1 MARPRAFDEAEVLEA
16 AVDCFW
22 SQGYEA
28 TSVRDLAAE
37 MGITGASLYNAFGDK
52 RALYELAFD
61 RYVRAGVHDR
71 IARLED
77 LPPLEAIETFFAEV
91 VENARADPARK
102 GCFLV
107 NATLEL
113 APHDPEF
120 RGHVMDV
127 LDAMQAFFRRQVEKG
142 RALGVVT
149 RSGAAD
155 EVAGMLLGQLLG
167 LRVLSRVDPSPERLN
182 GMLRPLFALLR
193 APPQGDG
200 TAPP

>member
-1 MARPRAFDEAEVLEA
+1 MARPRAFDEAAVLDA

-22 SQGYEA
+22 SKGFEA
-28 TSVRDLAAE
+28 TSVRDLAAQ

-52 RALYELAFD
+52 RALYEQAFA
-61 RYVRAGVHDR
+61 RYVREGVHAR

-91 VENARADPARK
+91 VANALGDPARK

-113 APHDPEF
+113 APHDPRF
-120 RGHVMDV
+120 RRLVEEV
-127 LDAMQAFFRRQVEKG
+127 LGAMQGFFRRQVEKG

-149 RSGAAD
+149 ATGEAD
-155 EVAGMLLGQLLG
+155 ELAGMLLGQLLG
-167 LRVLSRVDPSPERLN
+167 LRVLSRVDPSPARLE

-193 APPQGDG
+193 AP
-200 TAPP
+200 

>member
-1 MARPRAFDEAEVLEA
+1 MARPRAFDEAAVLDA

-22 SQGYEA
+22 SRGYEA
-28 TSVRDLAAE
+28 TSVRDLAGG

-52 RALYELAFD
+52 RALYELAFE

-71 IARLED
+71 IARLEA
-77 LPPLEAIETFFAEV
+77 LPPLEAIEAFFAEV
-91 VENARADPARK
+91 IANSVGDPDRK

-120 RGHVMDV
+120 RRHVEAV
-127 LDAMQAFFRRQVEKG
+127 LDAMQGFFRRQVEKG
-142 RALGVVT
+142 RALGVIT
-149 RSGAAD
+149 APGEAEELAA
-155 EVAGMLLGQLLG
+155 MLLGQLLG

-182 GMLRPLFALLR
+182 GMLRPLFAMLR
-193 APPQGDG
+193 AP
-200 TAPP
+200 

>member
-1 MARPRAFDEAEVLEA
+1 MARPRAFDEAAVLDA

-22 SQGYEA
+22 SKGYEA
-28 TSVRDLAAE
+28 TSVRDLAAQ

-52 RALYELAFD
+52 RALYEQAFD
-61 RYVRAGVHDR
+61 RYVCEGVHAR

-91 VENARADPARK
+91 VANALGDPARK

-113 APHDPEF
+113 APHDPQF
-120 RGHVMDV
+120 RRLVEEV
-127 LDAMQAFFRRQVEKG
+127 LGAMQGFFRRQVEKG

-149 RSGAAD
+149 AAGEAD
-155 EVAGMLLGQLLG
+155 ELAGMLLGQLLG
-167 LRVLSRVDPSPERLN
+167 LRVLSRVDASPARLE

-193 APPQGDG
+193 AP
-200 TAPP
+200 